1 MARLAPSIY
10 RFELSNSP
18 DVASYRLYWAKVS
31 QGNPSYAWDF
41 DEVSLAD
48 AETGL
53 DLVSRFPGYE
63 GPITV
68 AATALDARG
77 NESDFGGVASV
88 TLDFQAPNP
97 PGAGTIGS

>member
-1 MARLAPSIY
+1 MSRLAPSIY
-10 RFELSNSP
+10 RFVLSDSP
-18 DVASYRLYWAKVS
+18 DVVGYRFYYRQEPDAT
-31 QGNPSYAWDF
+31 PSYSWDW
-41 DEVSLAD
+41 DPVSIAD